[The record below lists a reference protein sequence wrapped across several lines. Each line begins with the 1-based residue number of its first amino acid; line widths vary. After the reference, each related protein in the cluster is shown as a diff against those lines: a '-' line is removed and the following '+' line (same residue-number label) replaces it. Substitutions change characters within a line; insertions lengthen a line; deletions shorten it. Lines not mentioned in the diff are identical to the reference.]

1 MAGRP
6 TGGATIRQVADEA
19 GVSVATVSR
28 VISGADRVAPETARR
43 VRDAVRALD
52 YEPNRLAQGLRRQR
66 TRTIGLVLPGFTNAY
81 FFELIAQTAQ
91 VGKEAGYS
99 MLVSGDEDP
108 EGEALKLAGGHI
120 VDGIVFVAAHGGP
133 QVSRLNEVS
142 VPIVSFD
149 RAPADL
155 PCPVVQIDN
164 ERGAYEVTQHLV
176 RQGARALAHI
186 SGPPEVLASAPRRS
200 GFRLALE
207 EARIEHDPALEVP
220 GDFTEEAG
228 YVAMHE
234 LLARSTPF
242 DGLFAAN
249 DLMAIGAMR
258 AAAEAGIRVPEDLLI
273 GGFDGISSGRYT
285 VPRLT
290 TYAQPISRMARMA
303 VTRLLDMIES
313 GETARLRE
321 EVVVAGELV
330 VRESTLRDGPP
341 EGPAPGL

>member
-1 MAGRP
+1 MVGRSP
-6 TGGATIRQVADEA
+6 RGATIRQVAEEA

-28 VISGADRVAPETARR
+28 VLSGADRVAPETERR
-43 VRDAVRALD
+43 VRDAVRTLD

-81 FFELIAQTAQ
+81 FFELIAQTAEM
-91 VGKEAGYS
+91 GKQAGYS
-99 MLVSGDEDP
+99 LVVSGDEDP
-108 EGEALKLAGGHI
+108 EAEALKLVGGHV

-133 QVSRLNEVS
+133 QVSRLDDVS
-142 VPIVSFD
+142 VPIVCFD
-149 RAPADL
+149 RAPVDL

-164 ERGAYEVTQHLV
+164 DLGAHAVTWHIAL
-176 RQGARALAHI
+176 QGARRIAHI
-186 SGPPEVLASAPRRS
+186 SGPAEVLASEPRRS
-200 GFRLALE
+200 GYRRALDD
-207 EARIEHDPALEVP
+207 AGIEHDPTLEAA

-228 YVAMHE
+228 YVAMHD
-234 LLARSTPF
+234 LLGRGRAF

-258 AAAEAGIRVPEDLLI
+258 AAAEAGRRVPEDLLI
-273 GGFDGISSGRYT
+273 GGFDGISSGHYT

-313 GETARLRE
+313 GDTARDRE
-321 EVVVAGELV
+321 ELVVAGELV
-330 VRESTLRDGPP
+330 VRESTLRAG
-341 EGPAPGL
+341 APG